1 MGLAWAAHGS
11 ALVLLWFAP
20 PMGQDPTPV
29 ILVADD
35 DPVMVRLLEINFRL
49 EGLSIRSAARGDEAL
64 ALAREIKPAVVI
76 LDLTIPGM
84 DGWQVRERLRDDPE
98 TADIPVI
105 VISARTQDEALE
117 QGYALGVEEE
127 DYIMKPFD
135 PQVLVE
141 RVHRLLRRSQ

>member
-1 MGLAWAAHGS
+1 MVRAAVG
-11 ALVLLWFAP
+11 P
-20 PMGQDPTPV
+20 DPTPV

-49 EGLSIRSAARGDEAL
+49 EGLRIRAAARGDEAL
-64 ALAREIKPAVVI
+64 ALAREIDPAVVI

-84 DGWQVRERLRDDPE
+84 DGWEVRRRLGEDPK

-117 QGYALGVEEE
+117 QGYALGMEEE

-135 PQVLVE
+135 PQLLVA
-141 RVHRLLRRSQ
+141 RVQHLLRRSR